1 MKEVRANEDDNTYS
15 QRLETEKNRRSIEY
29 LNETSDHYNDQM
41 AKKRQKN
48 KLMSKAINKEHKL
61 AGSPGRF
68 IRLVNPTFIGK
79 VPFQL
84 AVY

>member
-1 MKEVRANEDDNTYS
+1 
-15 QRLETEKNRRSIEY
+15 
-29 LNETSDHYNDQM
+29 M
-41 AKKRQKN
+41 AKKRHKN
-48 KLMSKAINKEHKL
+48 NLMSKAINKEHKL